1 MKSLEPET
9 ELIAFLLPEAN
20 QEVGLREGLSE
31 EEINNVE
38 ERQSKEEK
46 DESLRRME
54 PNLGKAGIREGLSE
68 EERRTL
74 STLLE
79 EFSSHTHLPR
89 AYQV

>member
-1 MKSLEPET
+1 M
-9 ELIAFLLPEAN
+9 
-20 QEVGLREGLSE
+20 
-31 EEINNVE
+31 NVQGIE
-38 ERQSKEEK
+38 MDWEWPMDTLDKK

-74 STLLE
+74 SSWLE